1 LAIACVRAGRDRRGK
16 DGSKE
21 RTSVEDGT
29 CEREPHRE
37 PSATVEQV
45 RGLGWKPKARSAL
58 AEPGLGR
65 RLHASRRDPS
75 RRSLPRNRGV
85 RTLASPKQKV
95 EKIMKA
101 TDLLE
106 KQHRKVEAIFRKL
119 EGGRAEAEPL
129 LIELANNLAA
139 HMAIEQ
145 EIFYPAVAK
154 VDDELVS
161 ESYEEHSL
169 AEVAL
174 KRLLETDTEDEAFK
188 ARVIATKELIQHH
201 VEEEEQELFKKVR
214 KAFKEDELERLGKA
228 MKARFDEVNAAGF
241 ENAVPKTFKKTS
253 ADMTRG
259 RMHASGK
266 MRVAEQ
272 HRNGR
277 RRAA

>member
-1 LAIACVRAGRDRRGK
+1 
-16 DGSKE
+16 
-21 RTSVEDGT
+21 
-29 CEREPHRE
+29 
-37 PSATVEQV
+37 
-45 RGLGWKPKARSAL
+45 
-58 AEPGLGR
+58 
-65 RLHASRRDPS
+65 
-75 RRSLPRNRGV
+75 
-85 RTLASPKQKV
+85 
-95 EKIMKA
+95 MKA

-119 EGGRAEAEPL
+119 EGGRVEPEPL

-154 VDDELVS
+154 VDEDMVS
-161 ESYEEHSL
+161 EAYEEHSL
-169 AEVAL
+169 AEVAI
-174 KRLLETDTEDEAFK
+174 KRLLETDTEHEAFK
-188 ARVIATKELIQHH
+188 ARVIAAKELIQHH

-214 KAFKEDELERLGKA
+214 KALKDEQLEQLGKA
-228 MKARFDEVNAAGF
+228 MKSRFDEVYAAGF

-266 MRVAEQ
+266 MRVAE
-272 HRNGR
+272 HRNGSGR